1 MAPKKSAPKKSATT
15 PPEPTHFL
23 NVDLEIGSRGK
34 LDVLAAELS
43 SRLFELYRGKV
54 GQLDRAHYEISAMT
68 PTADVTIRAL
78 VRILKKLTPAAR
90 RVWNSARV
98 RDFNIGIQAG
108 ATPRSAELAIEPKTL
123 QQITALGGRIV
134 ITIYAAELTTAAA
147 RSPGRG

>member
-1 MAPKKSAPKKSATT
+1 MAPKKSATKSATP

-34 LDVLAAELS
+34 LDVLAASLS
-43 SRLFELYRGKV
+43 PRLIELYRGKI

-78 VRILKKLTPAAR
+78 VRVLQKLPPAAR

-123 QQITALGGRIV
+123 QAITALGGRIV
-134 ITIYAAELTTAAA
+134 ITVYAPELTTAAA
-147 RSPGRG
+147 RSPARG